1 MPPEELYQAFNR
13 AIESVNVVVATYSD
27 EAMGDLQVSPEAGTI
42 AFGSGL
48 HQWAFTLSRFAKIY
62 AEKFGIE
69 EDKMM
74 GKLWGDNYF
83 DAKGKKWTKKPGDQN
98 LQRCFYQFIM
108 DPICKMFDA
117 VMNDKKQKIAKML
130 KAVGVELKPEDKELT
145 GKPLLKRIMQKW
157 IPASDAVL
165 EMIVVHLPSPPHALT

>member
-69 EDKMM
+69 EDKMTERM
-74 GKLWGDNYF
+74 TARLTAVEEEATAWQRAWGDTQSISSF
-83 DAKGKKWTKKPGDQN
+83 EKGLRRPIEDHLWLSSG
-98 LQRCFYQFIM
+98 RCSAGWY
-108 DPICKMFDA
+108 
-117 VMNDKKQKIAKML
+117 
-130 KAVGVELKPEDKELT
+130 
-145 GKPLLKRIMQKW
+145 
-157 IPASDAVL
+157 
-165 EMIVVHLPSPPHALT
+165 

>member
-1 MPPEELYQAFNR
+1 
-13 AIESVNVVVATYSD
+13 
-27 EAMGDLQVSPEAGTI
+27 MGDLQVSPEAGTI

-83 DAKGKKWTKKPGDQN
+83 DAKGKKWTKSDRDGQ
-98 LQRCFYQFIM
+98 LERAFCQFIM
-108 DPICKMFDA
+108 TPICKMFA
-117 VMNDKKQKIAKML
+117 AIMEDKKLKIQKL
-130 KAVGVELKPEDKELT
+130 LNAVGVTLK
-145 GKPLLKRIMQKW
+145 KRR
-157 IPASDAVL
+157 
-165 EMIVVHLPSPPHALT
+165 